1 LIEEVGTVQD
11 VQKNAQGEAQFIW
24 VETQVKST
32 CGSCEARK
40 NCGTGA
46 IAKVFAKK
54 QQKLKYQY
62 SGAVSVGQKVTL
74 GIAEESLLKASALM
88 YLLPLF
94 ILVISALLTQT
105 LLPILGLASELW
117 IIAVAFFATGLSF
130 VGVRYYLNQSH
141 KGHFK
146 PQLLGVV
153 VADSKTISVK
163 QL

>member
-1 LIEEVGTVQD
+1 MIEEVGTVQD

-40 NCGTGA
+40 NCG
-46 IAKVFAKK
+46 KVFAKK